1 MVSYYT
7 SGPYLKAPSSVVDT
21 ESQLQFASFV
31 ESESKHNLSRG
42 RGTPE
47 NPPNRFER
55 LAYLPVLESPEDQE
69 RAIKTQYLKDAS
81 RSLITYNDSPDV
93 GFDASINPYRGCEH
107 GCIYCYARP
116 YHEYL
121 GFSAG
126 LDFETK
132 ILVKEDAPE
141 LLREELASPK
151 WQPKIVAISGVTDAY
166 QPIERKLELTRR
178 CLEVLA
184 EFRNPVVIVTK
195 NQLVTRDIDLLKE
208 LANFDAAAVCVSV
221 TTLDAELARVMEPRT
236 STPANRLEAIRTL
249 TEAGVPVRALV
260 APVIPGLT
268 DHEIPSIIQAASEAG
283 ARHAGYVVVRLPH
296 GVKELFERWL
306 EDHFPDR
313 KKKVLNRIRAIRGG
327 KLNDPNFGSR
337 MRGEGVFAE
346 QINSMFKLACRRF
359 GIEFGA
365 PELSTAAFKR
375 PAQPQLSLF
384 DM

>member
-1 MVSYYT
+1 
-7 SGPYLKAPSSVVDT
+7 
-21 ESQLQFASFV
+21 V
-31 ESESKHNLSRG
+31 ERQPRHNTNHG

-55 LAYLPVLESPEDQE
+55 LAYLPILESPDDEE
-69 RAIKTQYLKDAS
+69 RAVKTQYLKDAS

-126 LDFETK
+126 LDFETR

-141 LLREELASPK
+141 LLRAELASPK
-151 WQPKIVAISGVTDAY
+151 WQPKVVAISGVTDAY
-166 QPIERKLELTRR
+166 QPIERRAELTRR

-208 LANFDAAAVCVSV
+208 LASFDAAAVCVSV

-296 GVKELFERWL
+296 AVKELFERWL
-306 EDHFPDR
+306 EDHLPDR
-313 KKKVLNRIRAIRGG
+313 KNKVLNRIRAIRGG

-346 QINSMFKLACRRF
+346 QINSMFTLACRRF

-365 PELSTAAFKR
+365 PELSTAAFRR
-375 PAQPQLSLF
+375 PPKPQLSLF
-384 DM
+384 EV

>member
-1 MVSYYT
+1 M
-7 SGPYLKAPSSVVDT
+7 
-21 ESQLQFASFV
+21 Q
-31 ESESKHNLSRG
+31 SESKHSSSRG
-42 RGTPE
+42 RGTPD

-55 LAYLPVLESPEDQE
+55 LAYLPILEQPDDEE
-69 RAIKTQYLKDAS
+69 RAVKTQYLKDAS
-81 RSLITYNDSPDV
+81 RSLLTYNDSPDV

-141 LLREELASPK
+141 LLRRELASPK
-151 WQPKIVAISGVTDAY
+151 WQPKVVAISGVTDAY

-195 NQLVTRDIDLLKE
+195 NQLVTRDIDILTE
-208 LANFDAAAVCVSV
+208 LASVNAAAVCVSV

-236 STPANRLEAIRTL
+236 STPENRLEAIASL
-249 TEAGVPVRALV
+249 AQAGVPVRVLA
-260 APVIPGLT
+260 APIIPGLT
-268 DHEIPSIIQAASEAG
+268 DHEIPSIIQAAARAG

-296 GVKELFERWL
+296 GVAELFENWL
-306 EDHFPDR
+306 QEHFPDR
-313 KKKVLNRIRAIRGG
+313 KKKVLNRIREIRGG

-346 QINSMFKLACRRF
+346 QINSMYKLACRKY
-359 GIEFGA
+359 GIEPGLT
-365 PELSTAAFKR
+365 ELSITGFRR
-375 PAQPQLSLF
+375 PATPQMSLF
-384 DM
+384 DV